1 LGRSEEADK
10 VSAQAVAEAGQ
21 KYATASQ
28 LYAAGIAKRL
38 ARDEEQARSDFQRA
52 LQTDPAYWQERVELE
67 NSIAVKD
74 AN

>member
-1 LGRSEEADK
+1 VL
-10 VSAQAVAEAGQ
+10 AQAVAKAGQ
-21 KYATASQ
+21 KDASPLQ

-38 ARDEEQARSDFQRA
+38 AGDEDQARSDFQRA
-52 LQTDPAYWQERVELE
+52 LQTDPADWQARVELE